1 MHDLWLNVSFS
12 FPGLRTL
19 FGGDQ
24 QRNAELA
31 QFTDAGF
38 ILGLPARSSFLGD
51 PTGTDPGSPATWK
64 IGGPNNDP
72 ADLLLVVAGEDKEAV
87 ADRMASVISTAQS
100 SGITVA
106 YQEEGHKLDGLG
118 REHFGFK
125 DGVSQPGVRGRY
137 DVHADAFITPR
148 TIENE
153 VQPESQLYG
162 LPGQVLVW
170 PGEFVF
176 GYPASTPDPFL
187 PGLVNQPGPDWS
199 KNGAYLVF
207 RRLAQDVEGF
217 KSFTD
222 GEARRLSEF
231 PGWKAWTQERVG
243 AAMVGRWPSGA
254 PLSRSPD
261 SDNYELGANR
271 FANNNFNFA
280 LTPPEYKLKN
290 RETAHLVPASSDPV
304 GLGCPL
310 SAHIRKVNTRGSAN
324 DRGASRSTL
333 NRRIL
338 RRGLPYGAADA
349 ADKGLLFLGY
359 QASIVDQ
366 FEFLVSAWMND
377 RAAPRSPSGHDL
389 LVGQNG
395 EPGQGRS
402 RSAAFLNAT
411 GEMQTLTAAGQFVT
425 PTGGGYFFTPGVS
438 AVRDV
443 IGVTPS

>member
-1 MHDLWLNVSFS
+1 M
-12 FPGLRTL
+12 
-19 FGGDQ
+19 
-24 QRNAELA
+24 
-31 QFTDAGF
+31 
-38 ILGLPARSSFLGD
+38 
-51 PTGTDPGSPATWK
+51 
-64 IGGPNNDP
+64 
-72 ADLLLVVAGEDKEAV
+72 LLVVAGDDEGAV
-87 ADRMASVISTAQS
+87 AERITTVISAAQS
-100 SGITVA
+100 SGLTSA
-106 YQEEGHKLDGLG
+106 YQEEGHKLDESGH
-118 REHFGFK
+118 EHFGFK

-148 TIENE
+148 TIEDE

-162 LPGQVLVW
+162 LPGQTLVW

-176 GYPASTPDPFL
+176 GYPASTPDPLL
-187 PGLVNQPGPDWS
+187 PGIDNRPGPDWS
-199 KNGAYLVF
+199 KNGSYLVF

-217 KSFTD
+217 KSFVNA
-222 GEARRLSEF
+222 EAKRLSGL
-231 PGWKAWTQERVG
+231 PGWEAWTRERLG
-243 AAMVGRWPSGA
+243 AAMIGRWPSGV
-254 PLSRSPD
+254 PLSRSPE

-280 LTPPEYKLKN
+280 LTAPEYKLKHGV
-290 RETAHLVPASSDPV
+290 TAHFAPASSDPI

-310 SAHIRKVNTRGSAN
+310 ASHIRKVNTRSAAN

-338 RRGLPYGAADA
+338 RRGLPYGSADA
-349 ADKGLLFLGY
+349 ADKGLLFLSY

-366 FEFLVSAWMND
+366 FEFLLAAWMND

-389 LVGQNG
+389 VVGQNG

-402 RSAAFLNAT
+402 RSAVFLNAA
-411 GEMQTLTAAGQFVT
+411 GEMQIFNAANQFVT

-443 IGVTPS
+443 IGVAPPSSHES